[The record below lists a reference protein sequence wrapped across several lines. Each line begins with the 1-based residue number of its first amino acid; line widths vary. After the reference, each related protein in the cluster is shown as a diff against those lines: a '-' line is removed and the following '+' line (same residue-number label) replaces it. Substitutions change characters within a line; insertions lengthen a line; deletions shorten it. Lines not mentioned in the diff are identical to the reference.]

1 MEQNNLTEGK
11 RKIEM
16 GIIEDNDPAI
26 LALMTGLPLNVFEG
40 GDGRYRSRLIYIYI
54 YCGLCGI
61 NYLVHEC

>member
-1 MEQNNLTEGK
+1 MEQNNLTERK

-16 GIIEDNDPAI
+16 GIIEDNDPGI
-26 LALMTGLPLNVFEG
+26 LALMTALPLNVFEG
-40 GDGRYRSRLIYIYI
+40 GGGRYRSRLIYI